1 MNDLKTIRAK
11 RATQL
16 IFLVCGLGIASWAPM
31 VPLAKDRLLLN
42 EANLGMLLLF
52 LGVGAILMMPISGL
66 LIRKIGSRKVIAV
79 SVVLSAFIL
88 PWLLVISNVYVMG
101 LFLFAFG
108 CGIGTVDVAMN
119 THGVQVQNLYDK
131 PIMSSLHGLFSVGG
145 LFGSLGLGFL
155 MKMGLNPIY
164 AAITISSLLILLL
177 ITQYKNLFTL
187 EKEQEIILKSSSIDK
202 KEESKGKMQWLDY
215 RVLVLGFMCFIV
227 FLSEGAML
235 DWSAIFLRDNRGI
248 ENEFTGIG
256 YAAFSVAMAAMRL
269 SGDSLVG
276 KLNSK
281 IIVVGGSILAAVGIV
296 IIVFSPWLLV
306 SILGFVLLGMGA
318 ANIVPVFITEG
329 GKIKGISPTVTIPV
343 ITTLGYAGQ
352 LAGPALLG
360 IIAHYFSLS
369 IAFEIIALLFILVA
383 TIYQFRKK

>member
-52 LGVGAILMMPISGL
+52 LGAGAILMMPISGL

-177 ITQYKNLFTL
+177 ITQYKNLFTI

>member
-31 VPLAKDRLLLN
+31 VPFAKDRLLLN

-52 LGVGAILMMPISGL
+52 LGAGAILMMPISGI
-66 LIRKIGSRKVIAV
+66 LIRKIGSRKVIAA

-88 PWLLVISNVYVMG
+88 PCLLVISNVYLMG

-108 CGIGTVDVAMN
+108 CGIGTIDVAMN

-187 EKEQEIILKSSSIDK
+187 EKEQEIILKSASEDK

-215 RVLVLGFMCFIV
+215 RVLVLGLMCFIV

-281 IIVVGGSILAAVGIV
+281 IIVVGGSILAAIGIG
-296 IIVFSPWLLV
+296 IIVLSPWLLV
-306 SILGFVLLGMGA
+306 SILGFVLLGAGA

>member
-52 LGVGAILMMPISGL
+52 LGAGAILMMPISGL

>member
-52 LGVGAILMMPISGL
+52 LGAGAILMMPISGI

-187 EKEQEIILKSSSIDK
+187 EKEQEIIRKSSSIDK

-281 IIVVGGSILAAVGIV
+281 IIVVGGSILAALGII
-296 IIVFSPWLLV
+296 IIVFSPWLLI

>member
-1 MNDLKTIRAK
+1 MNDLKTIKAK

-31 VPLAKDRLLLN
+31 VPLAKDRLSLN

-52 LGVGAILMMPISGL
+52 LGAGAILMMPISGL
-66 LIRKIGSRKVIAV
+66 LIRKIGSRKVIAA

-88 PWLLVISNVYVMG
+88 PWLLVISNVYLMG
-101 LFLFAFG
+101 LVLFAFG
-108 CGIGTVDVAMN
+108 CGIGTIDVAMN
-119 THGVQVQNLYDK
+119 THGVQVQNLYEK

-155 MKMGLNPIY
+155 MKLGLNPIY

-187 EKEQEIILKSSSIDK
+187 NKEQEIILQFSSVDK
-202 KEESKGKMQWLDY
+202 KEENAGRMQWMDY

-281 IIVVGGSILAAVGIV
+281 IIVIGGSILAAVGI
-296 IIVFSPWLLV
+296 IIIIFSPWLLM
-306 SILGFVLLGMGA
+306 SIFGFVLLGAGA

-383 TIYQFRKK
+383 IIYKFRKQ

>member
-52 LGVGAILMMPISGL
+52 LGAGAILMMPISGL

-281 IIVVGGSILAAVGIV
+281 IIVVGGSVLAAVGIV